1 LGLSVKL
8 TQKNFWFG
16 CVGWGCFFN
25 ICFSAQVFGFRA
37 EPMPAATQK
46 GSVTSYEDSTTRSIP
61 LDQKQLLA
69 AGDLQKA
76 GVSVQWDRLVN
87 SPSSVRGKGLG
98 VKPLSGQSVAAS
110 VFVGT
115 YGQRAI
121 AVLQNLAPLYGIG
134 DAASELKP
142 NGTDPI
148 DELGFRHQRLSQVFR
163 GVPVV
168 GADIKVHFDKEGVPY
183 EVSGRFI
190 PGVALDPKPLINA
203 NQAIA
208 SAVADFVNH
217 RGFPQAKTIEQ
228 PQLVIYA
235 MVNPPQLAYQ
245 LAISDS
251 PTRVYRY
258 WVNAKTGAV
267 IDAVNQVCSILPP
280 SSKGKAATI
289 KGTILAGEGGRILS
303 LAGWSE
309 NQVYYMYNPAGY
321 NYVFNNDGAES
332 PPPFSFPTANSA
344 YPDGGTYAYR
354 TSTDWGTSDPN
365 EVSVAANIAYTMN
378 YYKTVH
384 NRNSVDDAGTIVP
397 TISHFGQNFV
407 NAFWSGGNP
416 GYMVFGDGDG
426 STANCLATLDVCG
439 HEVTH
444 GVTQY
449 TAGLV
454 YKNESG
460 ALNESFS
467 DIFGATIEFNFQ
479 ADDRSGYP
487 NKKPGTADWL
497 LGEDCWLS
505 STALRDMRNPANSAT
520 VGSGGEQP
528 SKYKGTY
535 WYTGTGDNGGVH
547 YNSGVQNFFYYLL
560 CDGGSGTNDGISYR
574 VTGITITNARRVAYR
589 ALTVYCSGS
598 TDYKAVRNAWVS
610 AATDLNPTWA
620 SSVKAAWDAVG
631 VAATGITSA
640 LSVTATRNSPMTP
653 YTITATDNPTSYTAS
668 GLPAG
673 LRLSGAIIPGT
684 PTAKGTFASTIS
696 ALTSAGTYIA
706 TLNFTITEAPST
718 NNDNFANA
726 RLLEDFSF
734 LDKASSLSASRETGE
749 PAHAGQTA
757 AKSLWWKWTAVGNGR
772 LQVNTKG
779 SSFDTVLAVYTG
791 SSLGALTPVTS
802 NDNVATSVKYSQV
815 DFTTTRGTTYY
826 FAVDGKSGASG
837 AVILNGIGTSL
848 AGPSNDNFTSATSVS
863 GGTWT
868 ISGSN
873 FNATRETDE
882 PNHGATSGY
891 SSVWF
896 SWSPTVSG
904 LYTLSTSGSGFDTL
918 LGVYTGTDFSSL
930 TQVAVNN
937 NSTTGM
943 TWSKV
948 RFTATAGTTYYI
960 AVDGSNKASG
970 RYSLTIS
977 K

>member
-1 LGLSVKL
+1 MIKILKKSFS
-8 TQKNFWFG
+8 NWFG
-16 CVGWGCFFN
+16 CICLLQFF
-25 ICFSAQVFGFRA
+25 FLAPAFAFRA
-37 EPMPAATQK
+37 EQVPAPSQGDKSAKQNLIEPSPVSPTQQQVAATDELRK
-46 GSVTSYEDSTTRSIP
+46 LNISVEWDSR
-61 LDQKQLLA
+61 
-69 AGDLQKA
+69 
-76 GVSVQWDRLVN
+76 VN
-87 SPSSVRGKGLG
+87 SPTSVRGKGLG

-121 AVLQNLAPLYGIG
+121 AVLQNLAPLYGIQS
-134 DAASELKP
+134 ASSELQA
-142 NGTDPI
+142 NGPEKT

-168 GADIKVHFDKEGVPY
+168 GADIKVHFDKEGAPY

-190 PGVALDPKPLINA
+190 PGITLDPKPLINA

-208 SAVADFVNH
+208 SAVADFVNQ

-235 MVNPPQLAYQ
+235 MSHPPQLAYQ
-245 LAISDS
+245 LVISDGG
-251 PTRVYRY
+251 TRTYRY
-258 WVNAKTGAV
+258 WVDAKMGAV
-267 IDAVNQVCSILPP
+267 INAISEVCSIVKP

-289 KGTILAGEGGRILS
+289 KGSILAGEGGRVLS

-309 NQVYYMYNPAGY
+309 NQVYYMYDPASY
-321 NYVFNNDGAES
+321 NYVFNNDGAVTA
-332 PPPFSFPTANSA
+332 PPSFSNANSA

-354 TSTDWGTSDPN
+354 ASTDWGTSDPN

-384 NRNSVDDAGTIVP
+384 NRNSVDDAGMVVP
-397 TISHFGQNFV
+397 ALVHYGQNYV
-407 NAFWSGGNP
+407 NAEYMFA
-416 GYMVFGDGDG
+416 GYMRFGDGDG
-426 STANCLATLDVCG
+426 STATCLATLDVCA

-444 GVTQY
+444 GVTFY

-454 YKNESG
+454 YADESG

-467 DIFGATIEFNFQ
+467 DIFGTNVEFNFQ
-479 ADDRSGYP
+479 ADNRSGYP

-497 LGEDCWLS
+497 CGEDCWVS
-505 STALRDMRNPANSAT
+505 STALRDLRNPANSAT

-535 WYTGTGDNGGVH
+535 WYTGTRDYGGVH
-547 YNSGVQNFFYYLL
+547 QNSGVQNFFYYLL
-560 CDGGSGTNDGISYR
+560 SEGGSGTNDGISYR

-589 ALTVYCSGS
+589 ALTVYCDKN

-610 AATDLNPTWA
+610 AAQDLNPTWV

-640 LSVTATRNSPMTP
+640 LSVTATRNSPLTP
-653 YTITATDNPTSYTAS
+653 YTITATDNPTSYTATD
-668 GLPAG
+668 LPAG
-673 LRLSGAIIPGT
+673 LRLSGAIISGT
-684 PTAKGTFASTIS
+684 PTSKGTFASTIS
-696 ALTSAGTYIA
+696 AVTSAGTYTA
-706 TLNFTITEAPST
+706 TLNFTITDPPLT

-734 LDKASSLSASRETGE
+734 LDKASSSSATRETGE

-791 SSLGALTPVTS
+791 ASLTALTPVTS

-826 FAVDGKSGASG
+826 FAVDGNSGASG
-837 AVILNGIGTSL
+837 QVILNGMGTSL

-873 FNATRETDE
+873 FNATREIDE

-904 LYTLSTSGSGFDTL
+904 MYTLSTSGSGFDTL
-918 LGVYTGTDFSSL
+918 LGVYTGTDFTDL
-930 TQVAVNN
+930 TQVAANN
-937 NSTTGM
+937 NSTTGV

-948 RFTATAGTTYYI
+948 RFPATAGTTYYF
-960 AVDGSNKASG
+960 AVDGANKASG

>member
-1 LGLSVKL
+1 VIKILKKSFS
-8 TQKNFWFG
+8 NWFG
-16 CVGWGCFFN
+16 C
-25 ICFSAQVFGFRA
+25 ICLVQFLFLSQAFAFRGETVPAPSQVD
-37 EPMPAATQK
+37 K
-46 GSVTSYEDSTTRSIP
+46 SV
-61 LDQKQLLA
+61 KQNPVQASPISPSQQQIVACDELR
-69 AGDLQKA
+69 KMS
-76 GVSVQWDRLVN
+76 VSVEWDSRVN
-87 SPSSVRGKGLG
+87 SPASVRGKGLG

-121 AVLQNLAPLYGIG
+121 AVLQNLAPLYGIQN
-134 DAASELKP
+134 ASSELQA
-142 NGTDPI
+142 NGSAKT
-148 DELGFRHQRLSQVFR
+148 DELGFRHQRLIQIYR
-163 GVPVV
+163 GIPIV
-168 GADIKVHFDKEGVPY
+168 GADLNVHFDNGGIPY

-190 PGVALDPKPLINA
+190 SGITLDTKPSINA

-208 SAVADFVNH
+208 SAVADFVNK

-235 MVNPPQLAYQ
+235 MSNPPQLVYQ
-245 LAISDS
+245 LVISDD
-251 PTRVYRY
+251 PTRMYRY
-258 WVNAKTGAV
+258 WVNAKTGSV
-267 IDAVNQVCSILPP
+267 IDAMNQVCSILPP
-280 SSKGKAATI
+280 SSKGKPATI
-289 KGTILAGEGGRILS
+289 KGTILAGEGGRVLS
-303 LAGWSE
+303 FSGWSE
-309 NQVYYMYNPAGY
+309 NQVYYMYSPTSY
-321 NYVFNNDGAES
+321 NYVFNNDGATSS
-332 PPPFSFPTANSA
+332 PPFPSGSSA
-344 YPDGGTYAYR
+344 YPDAGTYAHR

-384 NRNSVDDAGTIVP
+384 NRSSVDDAGIIVP
-397 TISHFGQNFV
+397 TVSHFGQNYV
-407 NAFWSGGNP
+407 NAFWSGGTP
-416 GYMVFGDGDG
+416 GYMAFGDGDG
-426 STANCLATLDVCG
+426 STATCLATLDVCG
-439 HEVTH
+439 HEVAH

-449 TAGLV
+449 TAGLI

-467 DIFGATIEFNFQ
+467 DIFGANVEFNFQ

-487 NKKPGTADWL
+487 NKKPGMADWL
-497 LGEDCWLS
+497 LGEDCMVS
-505 STALRDMRNPANSAT
+505 STAVRDMRNPANSAT

-528 SKYKGTY
+528 SKYKGKH

-560 CDGGSGTNDGISYR
+560 CEGGTGTNDGISYR

-589 ALTVYCSGS
+589 ALTVYCDKN
-598 TDYKAVRNAWVS
+598 TDYKAVRNAWIS
-610 AATDLNPTWA
+610 AAQDLNPTWV

-631 VAATGITSA
+631 VGATGITSA

-653 YTITATDNPTSYTAS
+653 YTITATDNPTSYTATA
-668 GLPAG
+668 LPAG
-673 LRLSGAIIPGT
+673 LRLSGAIISGT

-696 ALTSAGTYIA
+696 ALTSAGRYTE
-706 TLNFTITEAPST
+706 TLNFTITEPPST
-718 NNDNFANA
+718 NNDNFAQA

-734 LDKASSLSASRETGE
+734 LDKSSSSSATRETGE

-772 LQVNTKG
+772 LQVSTKG

-791 SSLGALTPVTS
+791 ASLAALKPVTS

-837 AVILNGIGTSL
+837 AIILTGAGTSL

-863 GGTWT
+863 GGVWT

-873 FNATRETDE
+873 FNATRETGE

-896 SWSPTVSG
+896 SWRPTVSG
-904 LYTLSTSGSGFDTL
+904 QYTLATSGSGFDTL
-918 LGVYTGTDFSSL
+918 LGIYTGTDLAGL
-930 TQVAVNN
+930 TQVAANN
-937 NSTTGM
+937 NSASGV

-948 RFTATAGTTYYI
+948 RFTATAGTEYYI
-960 AVDGSNKASG
+960 AVDGLNRSSG
-970 RYSLTIS
+970 RFSLQLS

>member
-1 LGLSVKL
+1 MKILKKGFSNWVGCIYLVHILFLAQAYAFRTEPVPAPSQSGKSAKQNPVQASPISPTQQQMAASDELRKL
-8 TQKNFWFG
+8 N
-16 CVGWGCFFN
+16 
-25 ICFSAQVFGFRA
+25 
-37 EPMPAATQK
+37 
-46 GSVTSYEDSTTRSIP
+46 
-61 LDQKQLLA
+61 
-69 AGDLQKA
+69 
-76 GVSVQWDRLVN
+76 VSVDWDSRIN
-87 SPSSVRGKGLG
+87 SPASVRGKSLG

-121 AVLQNLAPLYGIG
+121 AVLQNLTPLYGIQN
-134 DAASELKP
+134 ASSELQA
-142 NGTDPI
+142 NGSAKT
-148 DELGFRHQRLSQVFR
+148 DELGFRHQRLIQIYR
-163 GVPVV
+163 GIPIV
-168 GADIKVHFDKEGVPY
+168 GADLNVHFDKEGIPY

-190 PGVALDPKPLINA
+190 PGITLNPKPLINP

-208 SAVADFVNH
+208 SAVADFVYK
-217 RGFPQAKTIEQ
+217 RGFPEAKTIEQ

-235 MVNPPQLAYQ
+235 MSNLPQLAYQ
-245 LAISDS
+245 LLISDS
-251 PTRVYRY
+251 PTHTYRY
-258 WVNAKTGAV
+258 WVDAKTGTV
-267 IDAVNQVCSILPP
+267 IDAINQVCSILPP

-289 KGTILAGEGGRILS
+289 KGTILAGEGGRVLS
-303 LAGWSE
+303 FSGWSE
-309 NQVYYMYNPAGY
+309 NQVYYMYSPASY
-321 NYVFNNDGAES
+321 NYVFNNDGATSS
-332 PPPFSFPTANSA
+332 PPFPNGSSA
-344 YPDGGTYAYR
+344 YPDAGTYAHR

-365 EVSVAANIAYTMN
+365 EVSVAANIAYVMN

-384 NRNSVDDAGTIVP
+384 NRNSVDDAGVIVP
-397 TISHFGQNFV
+397 TVSHFGQNYV
-407 NAFWSGGNP
+407 NAFWSGGTP
-416 GYMVFGDGDG
+416 GYMAFGDGDG
-426 STANCLATLDVCG
+426 QTATCLATLDVCG

-449 TAGLV
+449 TAGLI
-454 YKNESG
+454 YKDESG

-467 DIFGATIEFNFQ
+467 DIFGTNVEFNFQ
-479 ADDRSGYP
+479 ADNRSGYP

-497 LGEDCWLS
+497 CGEDCWLS
-505 STALRDMRNPANSAT
+505 STALRDLRNPANSAT
-520 VGSGGEQP
+520 VGRGGEQP
-528 SKYKGTY
+528 SKYKGTH

-560 CDGGSGTNDGISYR
+560 SEGGSGTNDGISYR
-574 VTGITITNARRVAYR
+574 VTGITINNARRVAYR
-589 ALTVYCSGS
+589 ALTIYCGKN
-598 TDYKAVRNAWVS
+598 TDYKAVRNAWIS
-610 AATDLNPTWA
+610 ASQDLNSSWT

-631 VAATGITSA
+631 VGATGITSA
-640 LSVTATRNSPMTP
+640 LSVAATRNIPITP
-653 YTITATDNPTSYTAS
+653 YTITATDNPTSYTATD
-668 GLPAG
+668 LPAG
-673 LRLSGAIIPGT
+673 LRLSGAIISGT

-696 ALTSAGTYIA
+696 ALTSAGTYKA
-706 TLNFTITEAPST
+706 TLNFTITDPPLT

-734 LDKASSLSASRETGE
+734 LDKASSSSATRETGE

-757 AKSLWWKWTAVGNGR
+757 TKSLWWKWTAIGNGR
-772 LQVNTKG
+772 LQVSTKG

-791 SSLGALTPVTS
+791 SSLAGLTPVAS

-837 AVILNGIGTSL
+837 EVTLNGAGTSL

-868 ISGSN
+868 IVGSN

-904 LYTLSTSGSGFDTL
+904 MYTLSTSGSGFDTL
-918 LGVYTGTDFSSL
+918 LGVYTGTDFSDL
-930 TQVAVNN
+930 TQVAANN
-937 NSTTGM
+937 NSTTGV

-948 RFTATAGTTYYI
+948 RFTATAGTTYYFV
-960 AVDGSNKASG
+960 VDGANKASG

>member
-1 LGLSVKL
+1 MIKILKKSFS
-8 TQKNFWFG
+8 NWFG
-16 CVGWGCFFN
+16 CICLLQFF
-25 ICFSAQVFGFRA
+25 FLAPAFAFRA
-37 EPMPAATQK
+37 EQVSAPSQGDKSAKQNLIEPSPVSPTQQQIAATDELRK
-46 GSVTSYEDSTTRSIP
+46 
-61 LDQKQLLA
+61 LN
-69 AGDLQKA
+69 
-76 GVSVQWDRLVN
+76 VSVDWDIRVN
-87 SPSSVRGKGLG
+87 SPASVRGKGLG

-121 AVLQNLAPLYGIG
+121 AVLQNLAPLYGIQN
-134 DAASELKP
+134 ASSELQA
-142 NGTDPI
+142 NGSEKT

-168 GADIKVHFDKEGVPY
+168 GADLKVHFNREGVPY

-190 PGVALDPKPLINA
+190 PGITLDPKPSINA

-208 SAVADFVNH
+208 SAVADFVNK

-235 MVNPPQLAYQ
+235 MSHPPQLAYQ

-251 PTRVYRY
+251 PAHTYRY
-258 WVNAKTGAV
+258 WVDAKTGTV
-267 IDAVNQVCSILPP
+267 IDAINQVCSILPP

-289 KGTILAGEGGRILS
+289 KGTILAGEGGRVLS
-303 LAGWSE
+303 LGGWSE
-309 NQVYYMYNPAGY
+309 NQVYYMYDPASY
-321 NYVFNNDGAES
+321 NYVFNNDGAETD
-332 PPPFSFPTANSA
+332 PPSFSTANSA

-365 EVSVAANIAYTMN
+365 EVSVAANIAYTMS

-384 NRNSVDDAGTIVP
+384 NRNSVDDAGTVVP
-397 TISHFGQNFV
+397 TICHFGQNFV
-407 NAFWSGGNP
+407 NAFWSGGSP
-416 GYMVFGDGDG
+416 GYMAFGDGDG
-426 STANCLATLDVCG
+426 STATCLATLDVCG

-449 TAGLV
+449 TAGLI
-454 YKNESG
+454 YKDESG

-467 DIFGATIEFNFQ
+467 DIFGTNVEFNFQ
-479 ADDRSGYP
+479 ADNRSGYP

-497 LGEDCWLS
+497 LGEDCWVS
-505 STALRDMRNPANSAT
+505 STALRDLRNPANSAT

-535 WYTGTGDNGGVH
+535 WYTGTRDNGGVH
-547 YNSGVQNFFYYLL
+547 QNSGVQNFFYYLL
-560 CDGGSGTNDGISYR
+560 SEGGSGTNDGISYR

-589 ALTVYCSGS
+589 ALTIYCSKS

-610 AATDLNPTWA
+610 AAQDLNPTWV

-640 LSVTATRNSPMTP
+640 LSVTATRNSPITP
-653 YTITATDNPTSYTAS
+653 YTITATDNPTSYTATD
-668 GLPAG
+668 LPAG
-673 LRLSGAIIPGT
+673 LRLSGAIISGT
-684 PTAKGTFASTIS
+684 PTSKGTFASTIS
-696 ALTSAGTYIA
+696 AVTSAGTYTA
-706 TLNFTITEAPST
+706 TLNFTITEPPST

-734 LDKASSLSASRETGE
+734 LDKASSSSATRETGE

-772 LQVNTKG
+772 LQVSTKG

-791 SSLGALTPVTS
+791 ASLAALKPVTS

-837 AVILNGIGTSL
+837 AITLTGAGTSL

-863 GGTWT
+863 GGVWT

-873 FNATRETDE
+873 FNATRETGE

-904 LYTLSTSGSGFDTL
+904 QYTLSTSGSGFDTL
-918 LGVYTGTDFSSL
+918 LGVYTGTDFTDL
-930 TQVAVNN
+930 TQVAANN
-937 NSTTGM
+937 NSTTGV

-948 RFTATAGTTYYI
+948 RFPATAGTTYYF
-960 AVDGSNKASG
+960 AVDGANKASG

>member
-1 LGLSVKL
+1 VKITQNQKYLRLG
-8 TQKNFWFG
+8 F
-16 CVGWGCFFN
+16 VGWGCFLQ
-25 ICFSAQVFGFRA
+25 ICFLAQVFGFRA
-37 EPMPAATQK
+37 EPEPATNQK
-46 GSVTSYEDSTTRSIP
+46 SNFTSSTARSIP
-61 LDQKQLLA
+61 PNKKQLLA

-76 GVSVQWDRLVN
+76 GVSVQWDTLVN
-87 SPSSVRGKGLG
+87 SPSSVRGKSLG
-98 VKPLSGQSVAAS
+98 VKPVTGQSKSAS

-115 YGQRAI
+115 YGQRSV

-142 NGTDPI
+142 KGIDQM
-148 DELGFRHQRLSQVFR
+148 DELGFRHQRLSQVYR

-168 GADIKVHFDKEGVPY
+168 GADLKVHFDKQGVPY

-208 SAVADFVNH
+208 SAVADFVNK

-235 MVNPPQLAYQ
+235 MGNPPQLAYQ
-245 LAISDS
+245 LVISNDGADI
-251 PTRVYRY
+251 YRY
-258 WVNAKTGAV
+258 YVDAKTGAV
-267 IDAVNQVCSILPP
+267 INAISEVCSIVKP
-280 SSKGKAATI
+280 SSNGKAATI
-289 KGTILAGEGGRILS
+289 KGTILSGEGGRVLS
-303 LAGWSE
+303 MAGWSE

-321 NYVFNNDGAES
+321 NYVFNNDGAETA
-332 PPPFSFPTANSA
+332 PPSISSANSA

-354 TSTDWGTSDPN
+354 TSADWGTSDPA

-378 YYKTVH
+378 YFKTVH
-384 NRNSVDDAGTIVP
+384 NRNSVDDTGVIVP
-397 TISHFGQNFV
+397 TVSHFGQNYV
-407 NAFWSGGNP
+407 NAFWSGGTP
-416 GYMVFGDGDG
+416 GYMAFGDGDG
-426 STANCLATLDVCG
+426 STATCLATLDVCG

-449 TAGLV
+449 TAGLI
-454 YKNESG
+454 YKDESG

-479 ADDRSGYP
+479 ADDRSNYP

-505 STALRDMRNPANSAT
+505 STALRDLRNPANSAT
-520 VGSGGEQP
+520 VGSGGVQP

-547 YNSGVQNFFYYLL
+547 INSGVQNFFYYLL
-560 CDGGSGTNDGISYR
+560 CEGGTGTNDGISYR

-610 AATDLNPTWA
+610 AAQDLNPSWT

-631 VAATGITSA
+631 VAATGITSG

-653 YTITATDNPTSYTAS
+653 YTITATDNPTSYTAT

-673 LRLSGAIIPGT
+673 LRLSGAIISGT
-684 PTAKGTFASTIS
+684 PTTKGTSASTIS
-696 ALTSAGTYIA
+696 ALTSAGTYTA

-734 LDKASSLSASRETGE
+734 LDKASSSSASRETGE

-757 AKSLWWKWTAVGNGR
+757 TKSLWWKWTAVGNGR

-779 SSFDTVLAVYTG
+779 SSFDTVLAVYKG

-815 DFTTTRGTTYY
+815 DFTTIRGTTYY

-863 GGTWT
+863 GTTWT
-868 ISGSN
+868 TSGSN

-882 PNHGATSGY
+882 QNHGSTSGY

-918 LGVYTGTDFSSL
+918 VGVYTGTDFSSL

-937 NSTTGM
+937 NSTTGV

-960 AVDGSNKASG
+960 AVDGSNKGSG
-970 RYSLTIS
+970 RYSLKMS

>member
-1 LGLSVKL
+1 MKILK
-8 TQKNFWFG
+8 KG
-16 CVGWGCFFN
+16 CSSWVRYIYLVQFLFLAEA
-25 ICFSAQVFGFRA
+25 FAFRA
-37 EPMPAATQK
+37 EPVPAPSQVDKSAKQNPVQASPISPTQQQIVACGELRK
-46 GSVTSYEDSTTRSIP
+46 M
-61 LDQKQLLA
+61 
-69 AGDLQKA
+69 
-76 GVSVQWDRLVN
+76 GVSVEWDSRVN
-87 SPSSVRGKGLG
+87 SPASVRGKGLG

-121 AVLQNLAPLYGIG
+121 AVLQNLAPLYGIQN
-134 DAASELKP
+134 ASSELQA
-142 NGTDPI
+142 NGSAKT
-148 DELGFRHQRLSQVFR
+148 DELGFRHQRLIQIYR
-163 GVPVV
+163 GIPIV
-168 GADIKVHFDKEGVPY
+168 GADLSVHFDNGGIPY
-183 EVSGRFI
+183 EVNGRFI
-190 PGVALDPKPLINA
+190 SGITLDTKPSINS

-208 SAVADFVNH
+208 SAVADFVNK
-217 RGFPQAKTIEQ
+217 RGFPQAKTVEQ

-235 MVNPPQLAYQ
+235 MSNPPQLVYQ
-245 LAISDS
+245 LVISDD
-251 PTRVYRY
+251 PTRMYRY
-258 WVNAKTGAV
+258 WVNAKTGSV
-267 IDAVNQVCSILPP
+267 IDAMNQVCCILPP
-280 SSKGKAATI
+280 SSKGMPATI
-289 KGTILAGEGGRILS
+289 KGTILAGEGGRVLS
-303 LAGWSE
+303 FSGWSE
-309 NQVYYMYNPAGY
+309 NQVYYMYSPTSY
-321 NYVFNNDGAES
+321 NYVFNNDGATSS
-332 PPPFSFPTANSA
+332 PPFPNGSSA
-344 YPDGGTYAYR
+344 YPDAGTYAHR

-378 YYKTVH
+378 YFKTVH
-384 NRNSVDDAGTIVP
+384 NRNSVDDAGVIVP
-397 TISHFGQNFV
+397 TVSHFGQNYV
-407 NAFWSGGNP
+407 NAFWSGGTP
-416 GYMVFGDGDG
+416 GYMAFGDGDG
-426 STANCLATLDVCG
+426 STATCLATLDVCG
-439 HEVTH
+439 HEVAH

-449 TAGLV
+449 TAGLI

-467 DIFGATIEFNFQ
+467 DIFGANVEFNFQ
-479 ADDRSGYP
+479 ADNRNGYP
-487 NKKPGTADWL
+487 NKKPGMADWL

-528 SKYKGTY
+528 SKYKGKH

-560 CDGGSGTNDGISYR
+560 CEGGTGTNDGISYR

-589 ALTVYCSGS
+589 ALTVYCSKS
-598 TDYKAVRNAWVS
+598 TDYKAVRNAWIS
-610 AATDLNPTWA
+610 AAQDLNSTWV

-631 VAATGITSA
+631 VGATGITSA
-640 LSVTATRNSPMTP
+640 LSVTATRNSPITP
-653 YTITATDNPTSYTAS
+653 YTITATDNPTSYTATA
-668 GLPAG
+668 LPAG
-673 LRLSGAIIPGT
+673 LRLSGAIISGT

-696 ALTSAGTYIA
+696 ALTSAGTYTE
-706 TLNFTITEAPST
+706 TLNFTITEPPST
-718 NNDNFANA
+718 NNDNFAQA

-734 LDKASSLSASRETGE
+734 LDKSSSSSATRETGE

-772 LQVNTKG
+772 LQVSTKG

-791 SSLGALTPVTS
+791 ASLAALKPVTS

-837 AVILNGIGTSL
+837 AITLTGAGTSL

-863 GGTWT
+863 GGVWT

-873 FNATRETDE
+873 FNATRETGE

-904 LYTLSTSGSGFDTL
+904 QYTLTTSGSGFDTL
-918 LGVYTGTDFSSL
+918 LGVYTGTDLAGL
-930 TQVAVNN
+930 TQVAANN
-937 NSTTGM
+937 NSASGV

-960 AVDGSNKASG
+960 AVDGVNRSSG
-970 RYSLTIS
+970 RFSLQLS

>member
-1 LGLSVKL
+1 MIKILKKG
-8 TQKNFWFG
+8 
-16 CVGWGCFFN
+16 
-25 ICFSAQVFGFRA
+25 FSSWVRYIYLVQFLFLAEAFAFRA
-37 EPMPAATQK
+37 EPVPAPSQVDKSAKQNPVQASPISSTQQQIVACGELRK
-46 GSVTSYEDSTTRSIP
+46 M
-61 LDQKQLLA
+61 
-69 AGDLQKA
+69 
-76 GVSVQWDRLVN
+76 GVSVEWDSRVN
-87 SPSSVRGKGLG
+87 SPASVRGKGLG
-98 VKPLSGQSVAAS
+98 VKLLSGQGVAAS

-121 AVLQNLAPLYGIG
+121 AVLQNLAPLYGIQN
-134 DAASELKP
+134 ASSELQASGSAK
-142 NGTDPI
+142 T
-148 DELGFRHQRLSQVFR
+148 DELGFRHQRLSQVYR

-168 GADIKVHFDKEGVPY
+168 GADIKVHFDKTGYPY

-190 PGVALDPKPLINA
+190 PGITIDPKPSINA

-208 SAVADFVNH
+208 SAVADFVNK

-228 PQLVIYA
+228 PELVIYA
-235 MVNPPQLAYQ
+235 MANPPQLAYQ
-245 LAISDS
+245 LVISNDGADI
-251 PTRVYRY
+251 YRY
-258 WVNAKTGAV
+258 YVSAKTGSV
-267 IDAVNQVCSILPP
+267 INATSEVCSIVKP
-280 SSKGKAATI
+280 SSNGKTATI
-289 KGTILAGEGGRILS
+289 KGTILSGEGGRVLS
-303 LAGWSE
+303 MAGWSE

-321 NYVFNNDGAES
+321 NYVFNNDGAET
-332 PPPFSFPTANSA
+332 PPPSVSTANSA

-354 TSTDWGTSDPN
+354 TSADWGTSDPN

-378 YYKTVH
+378 YFKTVH
-384 NRNSVDDAGTIVP
+384 NRNSVDDSGTVVP
-397 TISHFGQNFV
+397 AVVHYGQNYV
-407 NAFWSGGNP
+407 NANWVGGTY
-416 GYMVFGDGDG
+416 GYMRFGDGDG
-426 STANCLATLDVCG
+426 ASATCLATLDICG
-439 HEVTH
+439 HEVAH

-449 TAGLV
+449 TAGLI
-454 YKNESG
+454 YKDESG

-467 DIFGATIEFNFQ
+467 DIFGANVEFNFQ
-479 ADDRSGYP
+479 ADNRSGYP
-487 NKKPGTADWL
+487 NKKPGMADWL
-497 LGEDCWLS
+497 IGEDCWLS

-520 VGSGGEQP
+520 VGRGLQP
-528 SKYKGTY
+528 SKYKGTH
-535 WYTGTGDNGGVH
+535 WYTGTGDYGGVH

-560 CDGGSGTNDGISYR
+560 CEGGTGTNDGISYR
-574 VTGITITNARRVAYR
+574 VTGITINNARRVAYR

-598 TDYKAVRNAWVS
+598 TDYKAVRNAWIS

-653 YTITATDNPTSYTAS
+653 YTITATDNPTSYTATA
-668 GLPAG
+668 LPAG
-673 LRLSGAIIPGT
+673 LRLSGAIISGT
-684 PTAKGTFASTIS
+684 PTAKGTSAATIS
-696 ALTSAGTYIA
+696 ALTSAGTYTA
-706 TLNFTITEAPST
+706 TLNFTITEAPLT

-734 LDKASSLSASRETGE
+734 LDKASSTSASRETGE

-757 AKSLWWKWTAVGNGR
+757 TKSLWWKWTAVGNGR

-791 SSLGALTPVTS
+791 SSLAALKPVTS

-837 AVILNGIGTSL
+837 AITLTGAGTSL

-904 LYTLSTSGSGFDTL
+904 PYTLSTSGSGFDTL
-918 LGVYTGTDFSSL
+918 LGVYTGTDFSAL
-930 TQVAVNN
+930 TQVAANN
-937 NSTTGM
+937 NSTTGV

-960 AVDGSNKASG
+960 AVDGVNRSSG
-970 RYSLTIS
+970 RFSLQLS

>member
-1 LGLSVKL
+1 MIKILKKSFS
-8 TQKNFWFG
+8 NWFG
-16 CVGWGCFFN
+16 CICLLQFF
-25 ICFSAQVFGFRA
+25 FLAPAFAFRA
-37 EPMPAATQK
+37 EQVPAPSQGDKSAKQNLIEPSPVSPTQQQAAATDELRK
-46 GSVTSYEDSTTRSIP
+46 
-61 LDQKQLLA
+61 LN
-69 AGDLQKA
+69 
-76 GVSVQWDRLVN
+76 VSVDWDSRVN
-87 SPSSVRGKGLG
+87 SPASVRGKGLG

-121 AVLQNLAPLYGIG
+121 AVLQNLAPLYGIQS
-134 DAASELKP
+134 ASSELQA
-142 NGTDPI
+142 NGSEQT

-163 GVPVV
+163 GVTVV
-168 GADIKVHFDKEGVPY
+168 GADLKVHFDNEGLPY

-190 PGVALDPKPLINA
+190 PGITLDPKPSINA

-208 SAVADFVNH
+208 SAVADFVNK

-235 MVNPPQLAYQ
+235 MSHPPQLAYQ

-251 PTRVYRY
+251 PTHTFRY
-258 WVNAKTGAV
+258 WVDAKTGTV
-267 IDAVNQVCSILPP
+267 IDAINQVCSILPP

-289 KGTILAGEGGRILS
+289 KGTILAGEGGRVLS
-303 LAGWSE
+303 LGGWSE
-309 NQVYYMYNPAGY
+309 NQVYYMYDPASY
-321 NYVFNNDGAES
+321 NYVFNNDGAETD
-332 PPPFSFPTANSA
+332 PPSFSTANSA

-365 EVSVAANIAYTMN
+365 EVSVAANIAYTMS

-384 NRNSVDDAGTIVP
+384 NRNSVDDAGTVVP
-397 TISHFGQNFV
+397 TICHFGQNFV
-407 NAFWSGGNP
+407 NAFWSGGSP
-416 GYMVFGDGDG
+416 GYMAFGDGDG
-426 STANCLATLDVCG
+426 STATCLATLDVCG

-449 TAGLV
+449 TAGLI
-454 YKNESG
+454 YKDESG

-467 DIFGATIEFNFQ
+467 DIFGTNVEFNFQ
-479 ADDRSGYP
+479 ADNRSGYP

-497 LGEDCWLS
+497 CGEDCWVS
-505 STALRDMRNPANSAT
+505 STALRDLRNPANSAT

-535 WYTGTGDNGGVH
+535 WYTGTRDNGGVH
-547 YNSGVQNFFYYLL
+547 QNSGVQNFFYYLL
-560 CDGGSGTNDGISYR
+560 SEGGSGTNDGISYR

-589 ALTVYCSGS
+589 ALTIYCSKS

-610 AATDLNPTWA
+610 AAQDLNPTWV

-640 LSVTATRNSPMTP
+640 LSVTATRNSPITP
-653 YTITATDNPTSYTAS
+653 YTITATDNPTSYTATD
-668 GLPAG
+668 LPAG
-673 LRLSGAIIPGT
+673 LRLSGAIISGT
-684 PTAKGTFASTIS
+684 PTSKGTFASTIS
-696 ALTSAGTYIA
+696 AVTSAGTYTA
-706 TLNFTITEAPST
+706 TLNFTITDPPLT

-734 LDKASSLSASRETGE
+734 LDKASSSSATRETGE
-749 PAHAGQTA
+749 PAHAEQTA

-772 LQVNTKG
+772 LQVSTKG

-791 SSLGALTPVTS
+791 ASLAALKPVTS

-837 AVILNGIGTSL
+837 AITLTGAGTSL

-863 GGTWT
+863 GGVWT

-873 FNATRETDE
+873 FNATRETGE

-904 LYTLSTSGSGFDTL
+904 QYTLSTSGSGFDTL
-918 LGVYTGTDFSSL
+918 LGVYTGTDFTDL
-930 TQVAVNN
+930 TQVAANN
-937 NSTTGM
+937 NSTTGV

-948 RFTATAGTTYYI
+948 RFPATAGTTYYF
-960 AVDGSNKASG
+960 AVDGANKASG

>member
-1 LGLSVKL
+1 MIKILKKSFS
-8 TQKNFWFG
+8 NWFG
-16 CVGWGCFFN
+16 CICLLQFF
-25 ICFSAQVFGFRA
+25 FLAPAFAFRA
-37 EPMPAATQK
+37 EQVPAPSQGDKSAKQNLIEPSPVSPTQQQVAATDELRK
-46 GSVTSYEDSTTRSIP
+46 
-61 LDQKQLLA
+61 LN
-69 AGDLQKA
+69 
-76 GVSVQWDRLVN
+76 VSVDWDIRVN
-87 SPSSVRGKGLG
+87 SPASVRGKGLG

-121 AVLQNLAPLYGIG
+121 AVLQNLAPLYGIQN
-134 DAASELKP
+134 ASSELQA
-142 NGTDPI
+142 NGSEKT

-168 GADIKVHFDKEGVPY
+168 GADLKVHFNKEGVPY

-190 PGVALDPKPLINA
+190 PGITLDPRPLINA

-208 SAVADFVNH
+208 SAVADFVNQ

-235 MVNPPQLAYQ
+235 MSHPPQLAYQ

-251 PTRVYRY
+251 PAHTYRY
-258 WVNAKTGAV
+258 WVDAKTGTV
-267 IDAVNQVCSILPP
+267 IDAINQVCSILPP

-289 KGTILAGEGGRILS
+289 KGTILAGEGGRVLS
-303 LAGWSE
+303 LGGWSE
-309 NQVYYMYNPAGY
+309 NQVYYMYDPASY
-321 NYVFNNDGAES
+321 NYVFNNDGAETD
-332 PPPFSFPTANSA
+332 PPSFSTANSA

-365 EVSVAANIAYTMN
+365 EVSVAANIAYTMS

-384 NRNSVDDAGTIVP
+384 NRNSVDDAGTVVP
-397 TISHFGQNFV
+397 TICHFGQNFV
-407 NAFWSGGNP
+407 NAFWSGGSP
-416 GYMVFGDGDG
+416 GYMAFGDGDG
-426 STANCLATLDVCG
+426 STATCLATLDVCG

-449 TAGLV
+449 TAGLI
-454 YKNESG
+454 YKDESG

-467 DIFGATIEFNFQ
+467 DIFGTNVEFNFQ
-479 ADDRSGYP
+479 ADNRSGYP

-497 LGEDCWLS
+497 CGEDCWVS
-505 STALRDMRNPANSAT
+505 STALRDLRNPANSAT

-535 WYTGTGDNGGVH
+535 WYTGTRDNGGVH
-547 YNSGVQNFFYYLL
+547 QNSGVQNFFYYLL
-560 CDGGSGTNDGISYR
+560 SEGGSGTNDGISYR

-589 ALTVYCSGS
+589 ALTVYCDKN

-610 AATDLNPTWA
+610 AAQDLNPTWV

-640 LSVTATRNSPMTP
+640 LSVTATRNSPITP
-653 YTITATDNPTSYTAS
+653 YTITATDNPTSYTATD
-668 GLPAG
+668 LPAG
-673 LRLSGAIIPGT
+673 LRLSGAIISGT
-684 PTAKGTFASTIS
+684 PASKGTFASTIS
-696 ALTSAGTYIA
+696 AVTSAGTYTA
-706 TLNFTITEAPST
+706 TLNFTITDPPLT

-734 LDKASSLSASRETGE
+734 LDKASSSSATRETGE

-791 SSLGALTPVTS
+791 ASLTALTPVTS

-826 FAVDGKSGASG
+826 FAVDGNSGASG
-837 AVILNGIGTSL
+837 QVILNGTGTSL

-904 LYTLSTSGSGFDTL
+904 MYTLSTSGSGFDTL
-918 LGVYTGTDFSSL
+918 LGVYTGTDFTDL
-930 TQVAVNN
+930 TQVAANN
-937 NSTTGM
+937 NSTTGV

-948 RFTATAGTTYYI
+948 RFPATAGTTYYF
-960 AVDGSNKASG
+960 AVDGANKASG

>member
-1 LGLSVKL
+1 MIKILKKSFS
-8 TQKNFWFG
+8 NWFG
-16 CVGWGCFFN
+16 CICLLQFF
-25 ICFSAQVFGFRA
+25 FLAPAFAFRA
-37 EPMPAATQK
+37 EQVSAPSQGDKSAKQNLIEPSPVSPTQQQIAATDELRK
-46 GSVTSYEDSTTRSIP
+46 
-61 LDQKQLLA
+61 LN
-69 AGDLQKA
+69 
-76 GVSVQWDRLVN
+76 VSVDWDIRVN
-87 SPSSVRGKGLG
+87 SPASVRGKGLG

-121 AVLQNLAPLYGIG
+121 AVLQNLAPLYGIQN
-134 DAASELKP
+134 ASSELQA
-142 NGTDPI
+142 NGSEKT

-168 GADIKVHFDKEGVPY
+168 GADLKVHFNREGVPY

-190 PGVALDPKPLINA
+190 PGITLDPKPSINA

-208 SAVADFVNH
+208 SAVADFVNK

-235 MVNPPQLAYQ
+235 MSHPPQLAYQ

-251 PTRVYRY
+251 PAHTYRY
-258 WVNAKTGAV
+258 WVDAKTGTV
-267 IDAVNQVCSILPP
+267 IDAINQVCSILPP

-289 KGTILAGEGGRILS
+289 KGTILAGEGGRVLS
-303 LAGWSE
+303 LGGWSE
-309 NQVYYMYNPAGY
+309 NQVYYMYDPASY
-321 NYVFNNDGAES
+321 NYVFNNDGAETD
-332 PPPFSFPTANSA
+332 PPSFSTANSA

-365 EVSVAANIAYTMN
+365 EVSVAANIAYTMS

-384 NRNSVDDAGTIVP
+384 NRNSVDDAGTVVP
-397 TISHFGQNFV
+397 TICHFGQNFV
-407 NAFWSGGNP
+407 NAFWSGGSP
-416 GYMVFGDGDG
+416 GYMAFGDGDG
-426 STANCLATLDVCG
+426 STATCLATLDVCG

-449 TAGLV
+449 TAGLI
-454 YKNESG
+454 YKDESG

-467 DIFGATIEFNFQ
+467 DIFGTNVEFNFQ
-479 ADDRSGYP
+479 ADNRSGYP

-497 LGEDCWLS
+497 LGEDCWVS
-505 STALRDMRNPANSAT
+505 STALRDLRNPANSAT

-535 WYTGTGDNGGVH
+535 WYTGTRDNGGVH
-547 YNSGVQNFFYYLL
+547 QNSGVQNFFYYLL
-560 CDGGSGTNDGISYR
+560 SEGGSGTNDGISYR

-589 ALTVYCSGS
+589 ALTIYCSKS

-610 AATDLNPTWA
+610 AAQDLNPTWV

-640 LSVTATRNSPMTP
+640 LSVTATRNSPITP
-653 YTITATDNPTSYTAS
+653 YTITATDNPTSYTATD
-668 GLPAG
+668 LPAG
-673 LRLSGAIIPGT
+673 LRLSGAIISGT
-684 PTAKGTFASTIS
+684 PTSKGTFASTIS
-696 ALTSAGTYIA
+696 AVTSAGTYTA
-706 TLNFTITEAPST
+706 TLNFTITDPPLT

-734 LDKASSLSASRETGE
+734 LDKASSSSATRETGE

-772 LQVNTKG
+772 LQVSTKG

-791 SSLGALTPVTS
+791 ASLAALKPVTS

-837 AVILNGIGTSL
+837 AITLTGAGTSL

-863 GGTWT
+863 GGVWT

-873 FNATRETDE
+873 FNATRETGE

-904 LYTLSTSGSGFDTL
+904 QYTLSTSGSGFDTL
-918 LGVYTGTDFSSL
+918 LGVYTGTDFTDL
-930 TQVAVNN
+930 TQVAANN
-937 NSTTGM
+937 NSTTGV

-948 RFTATAGTTYYI
+948 RFPATAGTTYYF
-960 AVDGSNKASG
+960 AVDGANKASG

>member
-1 LGLSVKL
+1 MKILKKG
-8 TQKNFWFG
+8 
-16 CVGWGCFFN
+16 
-25 ICFSAQVFGFRA
+25 FSSWVRYIYLVQFLFLAEAFAFRA
-37 EPMPAATQK
+37 ETVPAPSQVDKSVKQNPVQASPISPTQQQ
-46 GSVTSYEDSTTRSIP
+46 SVACGELR
-61 LDQKQLLA
+61 KM
-69 AGDLQKA
+69 
-76 GVSVQWDRLVN
+76 GVSVDWDSRVN
-87 SPSSVRGKGLG
+87 SPATVRGKGLG

-121 AVLQNLAPLYGIG
+121 AVLQNLAPLYGIQN
-134 DAASELKP
+134 ASSELQA
-142 NGTDPI
+142 NGSAKT
-148 DELGFRHQRLSQVFR
+148 DELGFRHQRLIQIYR
-163 GVPVV
+163 GIPIV
-168 GADIKVHFDKEGVPY
+168 GADLNVHFDNGGIPY

-190 PGVALDPKPLINA
+190 SGITLDTKPSINS

-208 SAVADFVNH
+208 SAVADFVNK

-235 MVNPPQLAYQ
+235 MSNPPQLVYQ
-245 LAISDS
+245 LVISDD
-251 PTRVYRY
+251 PTRMYRY
-258 WVNAKTGAV
+258 WVNAKTGSV
-267 IDAVNQVCSILPP
+267 IDAMNQVCSILPP
-280 SSKGKAATI
+280 SSKGMPATI
-289 KGTILAGEGGRILS
+289 KGTILAGEGGRVLS
-303 LAGWSE
+303 FSGWSE
-309 NQVYYMYNPAGY
+309 NQVYYMYSPTSY
-321 NYVFNNDGAES
+321 NYVFNNDGATSS
-332 PPPFSFPTANSA
+332 PPFPIGSSA
-344 YPDGGTYAYR
+344 YPDAGTYAHR

-378 YYKTVH
+378 YFKTVH
-384 NRNSVDDAGTIVP
+384 NRNSVDDAGTVVP
-397 TISHFGQNFV
+397 TICHFGQNFV
-407 NAFWSGGNP
+407 NAFWSGGSP
-416 GYMVFGDGDG
+416 GYMAFGDGDG
-426 STANCLATLDVCG
+426 STATCLATLDVCG

-449 TAGLV
+449 TAGLI
-454 YKNESG
+454 YKDESG

-467 DIFGATIEFNFQ
+467 DIFGTNVEFNFQ
-479 ADDRSGYP
+479 ADNRSGYP

-497 LGEDCWLS
+497 CGEDCWVS
-505 STALRDMRNPANSAT
+505 STALRDLRNPANSAT

-535 WYTGTGDNGGVH
+535 WYTGTRDNGGVH
-547 YNSGVQNFFYYLL
+547 QNSGVQNFFYYLL
-560 CDGGSGTNDGISYR
+560 SEGGSGTNDGISYR

-589 ALTVYCSGS
+589 ALTVYCDKN

-610 AATDLNPTWA
+610 AAQDLNPTWV

-640 LSVTATRNSPMTP
+640 LSVTATRNSPITP
-653 YTITATDNPTSYTAS
+653 YTITATDNPTLYTATD
-668 GLPAG
+668 LPAG
-673 LRLSGAIIPGT
+673 LRLSGAIISGT
-684 PTAKGTFASTIS
+684 PTSKGTFASTIS
-696 ALTSAGTYIA
+696 AVTSAGTYTA
-706 TLNFTITEAPST
+706 TLNFTITDPPLT

-726 RLLEDFSF
+726 RQLEDFSF
-734 LDKASSLSASRETGE
+734 LDKASSSSATRETGE

-779 SSFDTVLAVYTG
+779 SSFDTVLAVYKG
-791 SSLGALTPVTS
+791 ASLTALTPVTS

-826 FAVDGKSGASG
+826 FAVDGNSGASG
-837 AVILNGIGTSL
+837 QVILNGTGTSL

-904 LYTLSTSGSGFDTL
+904 MYTLSTSGSGFDTL
-918 LGVYTGTDFSSL
+918 LGVYTGTDFTDL
-930 TQVAVNN
+930 TQVAANN
-937 NSTTGM
+937 NSTTTV

-948 RFTATAGTTYYI
+948 RFTATAGTTYYL
-960 AVDGSNKASG
+960 AVDGANKASG

>member
-1 LGLSVKL
+1 MIKILKKSFS
-8 TQKNFWFG
+8 NWFG
-16 CVGWGCFFN
+16 CICLLQFF
-25 ICFSAQVFGFRA
+25 FLAPAFAFRA
-37 EPMPAATQK
+37 EQVPAPSQVDKSAKLNPVQASHISPTQQQ
-46 GSVTSYEDSTTRSIP
+46 SVACGELR
-61 LDQKQLLA
+61 KM
-69 AGDLQKA
+69 
-76 GVSVQWDRLVN
+76 GVSVEWDSRVN
-87 SPSSVRGKGLG
+87 SPASVRGKGLG

-115 YGQRAI
+115 YGQRAT
-121 AVLQNLAPLYGIG
+121 AVLQNLAPLYGIQN
-134 DAASELKP
+134 ASSELQA
-142 NGTDPI
+142 NGLAKT
-148 DELGFRHQRLSQVFR
+148 DELGFRHQRLIQIYR
-163 GVPVV
+163 GIPIV
-168 GADIKVHFDKEGVPY
+168 GADLNVHFDNGGIPY

-190 PGVALDPKPLINA
+190 SGITLDTKPSINA

-208 SAVADFVNH
+208 SAVADFVNK

-235 MVNPPQLAYQ
+235 MSNPPQLVYQ
-245 LAISDS
+245 LVISDD
-251 PTRVYRY
+251 PTRMYRY
-258 WVNAKTGAV
+258 WVNAKTGSV
-267 IDAVNQVCSILPP
+267 IDAMNQVCSILPP
-280 SSKGKAATI
+280 SSKGNSATI
-289 KGTILAGEGGRILS
+289 KGTILAGEGGRVLS
-303 LAGWSE
+303 FSGWSE
-309 NQVYYMYNPAGY
+309 NQVYYMYSPTSY
-321 NYVFNNDGAES
+321 NYVFNNDGATSS
-332 PPPFSFPTANSA
+332 PPFPSGSSA
-344 YPDGGTYAYR
+344 YPDAGTYAHR

-365 EVSVAANIAYTMN
+365 EVSVAANIAYTMS

-384 NRNSVDDAGTIVP
+384 NRSSVDDAGVIVP
-397 TISHFGQNFV
+397 TVSHFGQNYV
-407 NAFWSGGNP
+407 NAFWSGGTP
-416 GYMVFGDGDG
+416 GYMAFGDGDG
-426 STANCLATLDVCG
+426 STATCLATLDVCG
-439 HEVTH
+439 HEVAH

-449 TAGLV
+449 TAGLI

-467 DIFGATIEFNFQ
+467 DIFGANVEFNFQ
-479 ADDRSGYP
+479 ADNRSGYP
-487 NKKPGTADWL
+487 NKKPGMADWL
-497 LGEDCWLS
+497 LGEDCMVS
-505 STALRDMRNPANSAT
+505 STAIRDMRNPANSAT
-520 VGSGGEQP
+520 VGRGLQP
-528 SKYKGTY
+528 SKYKGTH

-560 CDGGSGTNDGISYR
+560 CEGGTGTNDGISYR

-589 ALTVYCSGS
+589 ALTVYCDKN

-610 AATDLNPTWA
+610 AAQDLNPTWV

-640 LSVTATRNSPMTP
+640 LSVTATRNSPITP
-653 YTITATDNPTSYTAS
+653 YTITATDNPTSYTATD
-668 GLPAG
+668 LPAG
-673 LRLSGAIIPGT
+673 LRLSGAIISGT
-684 PTAKGTFASTIS
+684 PASKGTFASTIS
-696 ALTSAGTYIA
+696 AVTSAGTYTA
-706 TLNFTITEAPST
+706 TLNFTITDPPLT

-734 LDKASSLSASRETGE
+734 LDKSSSSSATRETGE

-791 SSLGALTPVTS
+791 ASLAALKPVTS

-837 AVILNGIGTSL
+837 AITLTGAGTSL

-863 GGTWT
+863 GGAWT

-873 FNATRETDE
+873 FNGTRETDE

-904 LYTLSTSGSGFDTL
+904 MYTLSTSGSGFDTL
-918 LGVYTGTDFSSL
+918 LGVYTGTDFTDL
-930 TQVAVNN
+930 TQVAANN
-937 NSTTGM
+937 NSTTGV

-948 RFTATAGTTYYI
+948 RFPATAGTTYYF
-960 AVDGSNKASG
+960 AVDGANKASG

>member
-1 LGLSVKL
+1 MIKILKKSFS
-8 TQKNFWFG
+8 NWFG
-16 CVGWGCFFN
+16 CICLLQFF
-25 ICFSAQVFGFRA
+25 FLAPAFAFRA
-37 EPMPAATQK
+37 EQVPAPSQVDKSAKQNPVQASPISPTQQQIAATDELRK
-46 GSVTSYEDSTTRSIP
+46 
-61 LDQKQLLA
+61 LN
-69 AGDLQKA
+69 
-76 GVSVQWDRLVN
+76 VSVDWDSRVN
-87 SPSSVRGKGLG
+87 SPTSVRGKGLG

-121 AVLQNLAPLYGIG
+121 AVLQNLAPLYGIQS
-134 DAASELKP
+134 ASSELQA
-142 NGTDPI
+142 NGSEKT

-168 GADIKVHFDKEGVPY
+168 GADLKVHFNREGVPY

-190 PGVALDPKPLINA
+190 PGITLDPKPSINA

-208 SAVADFVNH
+208 SAVADFVNK

-235 MVNPPQLAYQ
+235 MSHPPQLAYQ

-251 PTRVYRY
+251 PAHTYRY
-258 WVNAKTGAV
+258 WVDAKTGTV
-267 IDAVNQVCSILPP
+267 IDAINQVCSISPP

-289 KGTILAGEGGRILS
+289 RGTILAGEGGRVLS
-303 LAGWSE
+303 LGGWSE
-309 NQVYYMYNPAGY
+309 NQVYYMYDPANY
-321 NYVFNNDGAES
+321 NYVFNNDGATS
-332 PPPFSFPTANSA
+332 TPPFPSANSA

-365 EVSVAANIAYTMN
+365 EVSVAANIAYTMS
-378 YYKTVH
+378 YFKTVH
-384 NRNSVDDAGTIVP
+384 NRNSVDDAGVIVP
-397 TISHFGQNFV
+397 TVSHFGQNYV
-407 NAFWSGGNP
+407 NAFWSGGTP
-416 GYMVFGDGDG
+416 GYMAFGDGDG
-426 STANCLATLDVCG
+426 STATCLATLDVCG

-449 TAGLV
+449 TAGLI
-454 YKNESG
+454 YKDESG

-467 DIFGATIEFNFQ
+467 DIFGTNVEFNFQ
-479 ADDRSGYP
+479 ADNRSGYP

-497 LGEDCWLS
+497 CGEDCWVS
-505 STALRDMRNPANSAT
+505 STALRDLRNPANSAT

-535 WYTGTGDNGGVH
+535 WYTGTRDNGGVH
-547 YNSGVQNFFYYLL
+547 QNSGVQNFFYYLL
-560 CDGGSGTNDGISYR
+560 SEGGSGTNDGISYR

-589 ALTVYCSGS
+589 ALTVYCDKN

-610 AATDLNPTWA
+610 AAQDLNPTWV

-640 LSVTATRNSPMTP
+640 LSVTATRNSPITP
-653 YTITATDNPTSYTAS
+653 YTITATDNPTSYTATD
-668 GLPAG
+668 LPAG
-673 LRLSGAIIPGT
+673 LRLSGAIISGT
-684 PTAKGTFASTIS
+684 PTSKGTFASTIS
-696 ALTSAGTYIA
+696 AVTSAGTYTA
-706 TLNFTITEAPST
+706 TLNFTITDPPLT

-734 LDKASSLSASRETGE
+734 LDKASSSSATRESGE

-791 SSLGALTPVTS
+791 ASLTALTPVTS

-826 FAVDGKSGASG
+826 FAVDGNSGASG
-837 AVILNGIGTSL
+837 QVILNGTGTSL

-904 LYTLSTSGSGFDTL
+904 MYTLSTSGSGFDTL
-918 LGVYTGTDFSSL
+918 LGVYTGTDFTDL
-930 TQVAVNN
+930 TQVAANN
-937 NSTTGM
+937 NSTTTV

-948 RFTATAGTTYYI
+948 RFTATAGTTYYL
-960 AVDGSNKASG
+960 AVDGANKASG

>member
-1 LGLSVKL
+1 MK
-8 TQKNFWFG
+8 K
-16 CVGWGCFFN
+16 
-25 ICFSAQVFGFRA
+25 CFSNWVGGICLLQLFLLTPAFAFRGEPVPSTPNVNNLAQQNLV
-37 EPMPAATQK
+37 AARPISPTAQQIAASDELRK
-46 GSVTSYEDSTTRSIP
+46 LNISVDWDSRI
-61 LDQKQLLA
+61 
-69 AGDLQKA
+69 
-76 GVSVQWDRLVN
+76 N
-87 SPSSVRGKGLG
+87 SPTFVRGTGLG
-98 VKPLSGQSVAAS
+98 VKPILGQSFSAS

-121 AVLQNLAPLYGIG
+121 AVLQNLAPLYGIQN
-134 DAASELKP
+134 ASSELQA
-142 NGTDPI
+142 NGPEKT

-168 GADIKVHFDKEGVPY
+168 GADIKVHFDKEGFPY

-190 PGVALDPKPLINA
+190 PGITLDPKPLINA

-208 SAVADFVNH
+208 SAVADFVNK

-235 MVNPPQLAYQ
+235 MGNPAQLAYQ
-245 LAISDS
+245 LVISDD
-251 PTRVYRY
+251 PTRSYRY
-258 WVNAKTGAV
+258 WVDAKTGAV
-267 IDAVNQVCSILPP
+267 IDAINQVCLILPP

-309 NQVYYMYNPAGY
+309 NQVYYMYDPASY
-321 NYVFNNDGAES
+321 NYVFNNGGETS
-332 PPPFSFPTANSA
+332 KPPFPSANSA

-384 NRNSVDDAGTIVP
+384 NRNSVDDAGTVVP
-397 TISHFGQNFV
+397 TVSHYGQNYV
-407 NAFWSGGNP
+407 NAFWSGGSP

-426 STANCLATLDVCG
+426 STATCLATLDVCG

-444 GVTQY
+444 GVTQH

-479 ADDRSGYP
+479 ADDRSDYP

-505 STALRDMRNPANSAT
+505 STALRDMRNPANSVT

-528 SKYKGTY
+528 AKYKGTY

-547 YNSGVQNFFYYLL
+547 RNSGVQNFFYYLL

-574 VTGITITNARRVAYR
+574 VTGITIANARRVAYR
-589 ALTVYCSGS
+589 ALTIYCSGS

-610 AATDLNPTWA
+610 AATDLNPTWV

-653 YTITATDNPTSYTAS
+653 YTITATDNPTSYTATD
-668 GLPAG
+668 LPAG
-673 LRLSGAIIPGT
+673 LRLSGATISGT
-684 PTAKGTFASTIS
+684 PTTTGTYASTIS
-696 ALTSAGTYIA
+696 AVTSAGTYTA
-706 TLNFTITEAPST
+706 TLNFTITGPSAT
-718 NNDNFANA
+718 SNDSFANA
-726 RLLEDFSF
+726 RLLEDFPF
-734 LDKASSLSASRETGE
+734 LDKASSSSASRETSE
-749 PAHAGQTA
+749 PAHAGQIA

-791 SSLGALTPVTS
+791 SSLATLTQVTS

-837 AVILNGIGTSL
+837 EVILNGTGTSL
-848 AGPSNDNFTSATSVS
+848 AGPSNDNFTSATALSS
-863 GGTWT
+863 GTLS

-882 PNHGATSGY
+882 QNHGATSGY
-891 SSVWF
+891 CSVWF

-918 LGVYTGTDFSSL
+918 LGVYIGTDFSSL
-930 TQVAVNN
+930 TQVAANN
-937 NSTTGM
+937 NSTTGV

-948 RFTATAGTTYYI
+948 RFAATAGTTYHI
-960 AVDGSNKASG
+960 AVDGANKSSG